1 MRYLPSGPYEI
12 RTRVSSAYLTHAK
25 IPVVN
30 VVMIGQNIRFK
41 AIYRLSDT
49 FSHL

>member
-25 IPVVN
+25 ILVEQTVRFAVVN
-30 VVMIGQNIRFK
+30 AG
-41 AIYRLSDT
+41 
-49 FSHL
+49 